1 MNRTLIYYSAEWCEP
16 CKTLGPIMEEIGR
29 QIPVRKQNVDYADP
43 LTLESTNVRNVPTVI
58 LMENGQ
64 EVKRFIGMKSHAQI
78 ITWLNEE

>member
-1 MNRTLIYYSAEWCEP
+1 MSKHIIYYSAEWCEP

-43 LTLESTNVRNVPTVI
+43 LILESTNVRNVPTVI

-64 EVKRFIGMKSHAQI
+64 EIKRFIGMKSHAQI
-78 ITWLNEE
+78 VNWLNE